1 MKEFQDIIR
10 VVISLW
16 LVLIMFLIIV
26 MIADPKL
33 VGRWLADVDIAYDEV
48 WMDHIGDCDCTE
60 SLE

>member
-10 VVISLW
+10 VVTNLW
-16 LVLIMFLIIV
+16 LVVIMFLIFV

-33 VGRWLADVDIAYDEV
+33 VGRWLADVDIAYDTV
-48 WMDHIGDCDCTE
+48 WMDYIGDCDCTE

>member
-10 VVISLW
+10 VVTSLW
-16 LVLIMFLIIV
+16 LVVIMFLIFV

-33 VGRWLADVDIAYDEV
+33 VGRWLADVDIAYDTV
-48 WMDHIGDCDCTE
+48 WMDYIGDCDCTE

>member
-10 VVISLW
+10 VVITLW
-16 LVLIMFLIIV
+16 LVVIMFLIVV

-33 VGRWLADVDIAYDEV
+33 VGRWLADVDIAYDAV
-48 WMDHIGDCDCTE
+48 WMDYIGDCDCTE